1 MRIAVISDIHGN
13 HVALEECLR
22 HLETQRIDR
31 YVFLGDYLG
40 EFPYQQK
47 TMELLYKLNDT
58 ENCLFIRGNKEDYWL
73 NRRNDTDC
81 EWENGNSSVAAMK
94 YNYENLYERDFRFF
108 EEMPIS
114 AGIEIDGM
122 PPLLFCHGTPY
133 SNNAKLLPDNDST
146 DELLLS
152 ITEKYV
158 ICGHTHVQRCFY
170 SNETRVINVGAI
182 GVALSGKGRVAQY
195 VILDSASGDWNVEPF
210 DVEYDVGYVEKEIYD
225 SGLFSLAPYWC
236 RITMHLIETGTISHG
251 TVLNEAMNHNNYK
264 DAWYNIPDEDWE
276 AALNKLGID

>member
-47 TMELLYKLNDT
+47 TMERLYKLNDT

-73 NRRNDTDC
+73 NSRRNDTDC

-94 YNYENLYERDFRFF
+94 YNYENLSERDFRFF

-122 PPLLFCHGTPY
+122 PPLLF
-133 SNNAKLLPDNDST
+133 
-146 DELLLS
+146 
-152 ITEKYV
+152 
-158 ICGHTHVQRCFY
+158 
-170 SNETRVINVGAI
+170 
-182 GVALSGKGRVAQY
+182 
-195 VILDSASGDWNVEPF
+195 
-210 DVEYDVGYVEKEIYD
+210 
-225 SGLFSLAPYWC
+225 
-236 RITMHLIETGTISHG
+236 
-251 TVLNEAMNHNNYK
+251 
-264 DAWYNIPDEDWE
+264 
-276 AALNKLGID
+276 